1 MNDPLI
7 QLCIDYAKEIRNL
20 RILMNIL
27 GGMNVVWIIVCM
39 IQYSVIRV
47 YEREENEDEWI
58 N

>member
-1 MNDPLI
+1 MSDPLI

-39 IQYSVIRV
+39 IQHSIIKV
-47 YEREENEDEWI
+47 YEREENEDERI
-58 N
+58 S

>member
-39 IQYSVIRV
+39 IQYSIIKV